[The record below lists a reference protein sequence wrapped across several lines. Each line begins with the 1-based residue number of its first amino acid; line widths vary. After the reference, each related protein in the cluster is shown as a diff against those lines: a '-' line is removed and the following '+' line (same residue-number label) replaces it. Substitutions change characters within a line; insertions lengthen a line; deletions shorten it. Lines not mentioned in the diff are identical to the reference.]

1 MGRTNVYGKR
11 GDGMKATGIVRRIDE
26 LGRIV
31 IPKEIRRTLRIRES
45 DPVEI
50 YMGEAGEILLK
61 KYSPL
66 LGLQDV
72 AEEYAQ
78 ALNGAFGLTS
88 AICDRESVV
97 AAAGRERRKREKE
110 EKKRQL
116 YVAMTRAKSGLFI
129 HCNTNVF
136 KNCNILDVNIIENNI
151 GRAGWNEGCWRCSKR
166 NGDYSKKK
174 SKMKMKMKMK
184 TKMKMKMN

>member
-97 AAAGRERRKREKE
+97 AAAGRERRWLQHKALLPAFQKGLSRGQVMKE
-110 EKKRQL
+110 PQL
-116 YVAMTRAKSGLFI
+116 SLTEDQPGPFSRVLAVPIVLEGECVGGVCLCAVPGGPGIPPEAQSSLQIAALFLQKLI
-129 HCNTNVF
+129 NT
-136 KNCNILDVNIIENNI
+136 
-151 GRAGWNEGCWRCSKR
+151 
-166 NGDYSKKK
+166 
-174 SKMKMKMKMK
+174 
-184 TKMKMKMN
+184 